1 MAKNTQTDN
10 EIIDELI
17 AASTSQDSP
26 VVKEIAEVEE
36 VVVEEAPVVE
46 EVVEQAPEVVEEPA
60 PVVEKPSK
68 KETTEKLTPGM
79 YYQGKRITNI
89 TAKLGRKWTVIID
102 GERVK
107 ADRGKIV
114 IVE

>member
-1 MAKNTQTDN
+1 MAKNAQTDN

-17 AASTSQDSP
+17 AASTPEESP
-26 VVKEIAEVEE
+26 VIEETAVVEE
-36 VVVEEAPVVE
+36 VIVEEAPVVE
-46 EVVEQAPEVVEEPA
+46 EVIEQAPEVIEEPA
-60 PVVEKPSK
+60 PVVEEPVK
-68 KETTEKLTPGM
+68 KEATAKLAPGM

-107 ADRGKIV
+107 ADRDKIV